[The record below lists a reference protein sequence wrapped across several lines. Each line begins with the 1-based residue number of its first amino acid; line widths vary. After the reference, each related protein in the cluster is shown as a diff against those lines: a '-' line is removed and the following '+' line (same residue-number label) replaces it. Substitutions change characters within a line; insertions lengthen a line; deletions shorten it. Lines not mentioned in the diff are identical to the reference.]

1 MKFYIIK
8 QNSLWGDYGSILAHG
23 MAAHLPR
30 RDGLLRLERTA
41 PFVSPLTLPGLGAIV
56 VTQAAHERME
66 RREIPGV
73 SFLPVL
79 KARIVEYHWEHWDRS
94 LAAPVEYPEG
104 GEPEGYI
111 LDRPHSPA
119 FAEQLPE
126 FWEVTLPQDASLK
139 SVRVGRGAY
148 DYFLDPSEW
157 KGSPLFHPTG
167 KLHILATEELKP
179 FLEEIGG
186 EWITF
191 QEVTLTT

>member
-30 RDGLLRLERTA
+30 RRPAPTGTHRAVCSAVDPPRT
-41 PFVSPLTLPGLGAIV
+41 GAIV
-56 VTQAAHERME
+56 VTQAARERME

-139 SVRVGRGAY
+139 SVRVGAERTTTSSTQASGKAPLCSIRPANSTFWPPRNSSRFWRKSGASG
-148 DYFLDPSEW
+148 LLSR
-157 KGSPLFHPTG
+157 K
-167 KLHILATEELKP
+167 
-179 FLEEIGG
+179 
-186 EWITF
+186 
-191 QEVTLTT
+191 